1 MLLLVNLFISVTDV
15 SARFLVIPTQYR
27 ELSKHT
33 TWTAWFCGIKT
44 IIWFLFYRYPLLNK
58 QKYMQFIG
66 VTDTCANFLVI
77 QKHPRSSVSTIQTK
91 STITAPKTRATKL
104 QQEKTRKSA
113 MLPQATKTKYTHPF
127 IPHKNSRMQVE
138 EEEHLSPSAISLNQP
153 PAGPRNLL
161 LNSAQPPLG
170 RLHFYIITIHH
181 YYQNCGTER
190 Q

>member
-1 MLLLVNLFISVTDV
+1 MYGTHKREPAPVLISW
-15 SARFLVIPTQYR
+15 SSKNIP
-27 ELSKHT
+27 
-33 TWTAWFCGIKT
+33 
-44 IIWFLFYRYPLLNK
+44 K
-58 QKYMQFIG
+58 QIERQHN
-66 VTDTCANFLVI
+66 TN
-77 QKHPRSSVSTIQTK
+77 K

-138 EEEHLSPSAISLNQP
+138 EEEHLPPSAISLNQP

-161 LNSAQPPLG
+161 LNSAQPTLG